1 MTINKTVFIT
11 GGARRIGLATAKY
24 LHDEGYNII
33 ISYNKSNKDA
43 KKIFTEL
50 NSYRKNSC
58 QVIKID
64 FLSIKDYESISKK
77 IIKFFGRVDV
87 LVNNASR
94 FYPTQINKINEKN
107 WHDII
112 DTNLKSAL
120 FFSKSLYPE
129 LKKRKG
135 CIINIVDIHVN
146 PPLKD
151 HIIYN
156 ISKAGLL
163 ALTKTLAKDL
173 APSIRVNS
181 ISPGA
186 IMWAEA
192 DAKKINKQKEILSKI
207 PLNKTGSPNDIA
219 KAILFLIKDADYIT
233 GQNINIDGGRK
244 LNM

>member
-58 QVIKID
+58 HVIKID

-120 FFSKSLYPE
+120 FFSKSFYPE

>member
-11 GGARRIGLATAKY
+11 GGAKRIGLATAKY
-24 LHDEGYNII
+24 LHSEGYNII

-50 NSYRKNSC
+50 NLHRKNSC
-58 QVIKID
+58 QIIKID
-64 FLSIKDYESISKK
+64 FLSIKDYKSISKK
-77 IIKFFGRVDV
+77 IINFFGRVDV
-87 LVNNASR
+87 LVNNASK

-112 DTNLKSAL
+112 DTNLKAAL
-120 FFSKSLYPE
+120 FFSKSLYSE

-192 DAKKINKQKEILSKI
+192 DMKKINKQKNILSKI
-207 PLNKTGSPNDIA
+207 PLNKTGSPDDIA
-219 KAILFLIKDADYIT
+219 KAILFLIKDANYIT

>member
-11 GGARRIGLATAKY
+11 GGAKRIGLATAKY
-24 LHDEGYNII
+24 LHGEGYNII
-33 ISYNKSNKDA
+33 ISYNKSNKNA

-50 NSYRKNSC
+50 NLHRKNSC
-58 QVIKID
+58 QIIKID
-64 FLSIKDYESISKK
+64 FLSIKDYKSISKK

-87 LVNNASR
+87 LVNNASK

-112 DTNLKSAL
+112 DTNLKAAL
-120 FFSKSLYPE
+120 FFSKSLYSE

-192 DAKKINKQKEILSKI
+192 DVKKINKQKNILSKI
-207 PLNKTGSPNDIA
+207 PLNKTGSPDDIA
-219 KAILFLIKDADYIT
+219 KAILFLIKDANYIT

>member
-1 MTINKTVFIT
+1 MAINKTVFIT
-11 GGARRIGLATAKY
+11 GGAKRIGLATAKY
-24 LHDEGYNII
+24 LHAEGYNII

-50 NSYRKNSC
+50 NSHRKNSC
-58 QVIKID
+58 KIIKID
-64 FLSIKDYESISKK
+64 FLAIKNYESISNK
-77 IIKFFGRVDV
+77 IINFFGRIDV
-87 LVNNASR
+87 LINNASK
-94 FYPTQINKINEKN
+94 FYPTKINEINEKN
-107 WHDII
+107 WNDII
-112 DTNLKSAL
+112 NTNLKAAL
-120 FFSKSLYPE
+120 FFSKSFYLE
-129 LKKRKG
+129 LKKKKG

-151 HIIYN
+151 HIVYN

-163 ALTKTLAKDL
+163 SLTKTLAKDL

-186 IMWAEA
+186 IMWAKT
-192 DAKKINKQKEILSKI
+192 DAKKINKQKKILSKI

>member
-11 GGARRIGLATAKY
+11 GGAKRIGLATAKY
-24 LHDEGYNII
+24 LHGEGYNII
-33 ISYNKSNKDA
+33 ISYNKSNKNA

-50 NSYRKNSC
+50 NLHRKNSC
-58 QVIKID
+58 QIIKID
-64 FLSIKDYESISKK
+64 FLSIKDYKSISKK

-87 LVNNASR
+87 LVNNASK

-112 DTNLKSAL
+112 DTNLKAAL
-120 FFSKSLYPE
+120 FFSKSLYSE
-129 LKKRKG
+129 LKKRRG

-192 DAKKINKQKEILSKI
+192 DVKKINKQKNILSKI
-207 PLNKTGSPNDIA
+207 PLNKTGSPDDIA
-219 KAILFLIKDADYIT
+219 KAILFLIKDANYIT

>member
-1 MTINKTVFIT
+1 M
-11 GGARRIGLATAKY
+11 
-24 LHDEGYNII
+24 E
-33 ISYNKSNKDA
+33 
-43 KKIFTEL
+43 
-50 NSYRKNSC
+50 
-58 QVIKID
+58 
-64 FLSIKDYESISKK
+64 
-77 IIKFFGRVDV
+77 IIKSVELFLEHHQRITSDLPYSLFI
-87 LVNNASR
+87 NNHE
-94 FYPTQINKINEKN
+94 Y
-107 WHDII
+107 
-112 DTNLKSAL
+112 
-120 FFSKSLYPE
+120 
-129 LKKRKG
+129 
-135 CIINIVDIHVN
+135 
-146 PPLKD
+146 

-186 IMWAEA
+186 IMWTEA

-244 LNM
+244 LSM